1 MTYHNAET
9 GYCVLRVQARGQ
21 RDLVT
26 IVGHTATI
34 GAGEFV
40 QASGVWVNDRTH
52 GLQFKAGF
60 LKASPPTTLESIER
74 YLGSGMIRGIG
85 PVYAKRLVA
94 AFGDAVFGLIE
105 ERPARLRE
113 VAGIGPARA
122 TRIVAG
128 WAAQKVIR
136 EIMLFLH
143 AHGVGTSHA
152 VRIYKTGTVRLTV
165 PPCQRRMAAAWRTV
179 LAQDEGRQSAYL
191 ASHDPHVPVRSV
203 VGA

>member
-1 MTYHNAET
+1 M
-9 GYCVLRVQARGQ
+9 
-21 RDLVT
+21 T

-74 YLGSGMIRGIG
+74 YLGSGMIR
-85 PVYAKRLVA
+85 
-94 AFGDAVFGLIE
+94 
-105 ERPARLRE
+105 
-113 VAGIGPARA
+113 GIGPARA